1 MESEPRKW
9 VDEHPRLSSLY
20 EFVKSVVI
28 EFYKDNGF
36 IASSSLVYSTLMS
49 LVPFLAVL
57 TALFAAFGGIDILK
71 ANYADWFRLF
81 DPPMQQK
88 IIGLIN
94 GFVSNARSLGVVG
107 IISFLVT
114 SVFLMNKIWAVFN
127 SIFRSTSRRS
137 QFKQFA
143 SYLTN
148 LVLGTILISLSIS
161 ISTLMKTFLPHFSDI
176 QQVHGLLFFLVPVLI
191 IFLVLFLLLK
201 TIPATKVYY
210 SSAAFGAL
218 FGTLFWQI
226 INAVFQNTSLFLT
239 KNTTI
244 YGSFAF
250 LFIFLLW
257 IYFLWVGILLSV
269 EIAYVHQ
276 YGVYRTRRRKL
287 DSPAYTI
294 SLAAAVL
301 QTVCRKFKEGNGI
314 CYFNEIC
321 LRLQVPDR
329 DVSRI
334 VTLLENHRFLIRGD
348 SLKWGYIP
356 GRMIDDISMEEFI
369 RTVFGEAPETISG
382 NIAET
387 LLENGVSVF
396 KGKSALDSLF

>member
-1 MESEPRKW
+1 ML
-9 VDEHPRLSSLY
+9 RLNQLY

-36 IASSSLVYSTLMS
+36 LSASSLVYSTLMS

-81 DPPMQQK
+81 DSPMQQK
-88 IIGLIN
+88 IIELIDQ
-94 GFVSNARSLGVVG
+94 FVTNSRSLGVVG

-114 SVFLMNKIWAVFN
+114 SIFLMNKIWAVFN

-161 ISTLMKTFLPHFSDI
+161 ISTLMETFLPHFSDI
-176 QQVHGLLFFLVPVLI
+176 QQVHNLLFFFVPILI
-191 IFLVLFLLLK
+191 IFFVLFLLLK

-210 SSAAFGAL
+210 SSAAAGAL
-218 FGTLFWQI
+218 FGTVFWQVV
-226 INAVFQNTSLFLT
+226 NAVFQNTSIFLT

-276 YGVYRTRRRKL
+276 YGVYRTRNRKW
-287 DSPAYTI
+287 DSPAYTV
-294 SLAAAVL
+294 SLAAAVMR
-301 QTVCRKFKEGNGI
+301 TVCLKYKEGNGI

-321 LRLQVPDR
+321 SALKVPDR
-329 DVSRI
+329 DASRI
-334 VTLLENHRFLIRGD
+334 VALLENHRFLIRSD

-356 GRMIDDISMEEFI
+356 GRLIDDISAEAFV
-369 RTVFGEAPETISG
+369 RTVFGEAPEEFCGTV
-382 NIAET
+382 ADT
-387 LLENGVSVF
+387 LLENGIAAF
-396 KGKSALDSLF
+396 KGKSVPESLF